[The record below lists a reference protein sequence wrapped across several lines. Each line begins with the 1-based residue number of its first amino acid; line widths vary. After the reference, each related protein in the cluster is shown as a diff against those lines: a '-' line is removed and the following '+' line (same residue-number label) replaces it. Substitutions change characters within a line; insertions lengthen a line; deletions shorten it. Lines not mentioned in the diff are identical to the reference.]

1 MFAFLT
7 LPRWFHIIGLLLVLQ
22 LGGCS
27 AARLGYNNAPEL
39 AYWWLDGYLDFNS
52 AQTTRV
58 RADLA
63 GLQTWHRS
71 REMPLVAA
79 QLQKLQGMV
88 SDNVSAGQLCD
99 AYDEFKPRMQSL
111 LNQTAPTL
119 SAVAPTL
126 KPEQLS
132 HLAVQLDKRSQKWR
146 EEWLDATPT
155 ERNARRLK
163 QLVDRAEMLYGSLDT
178 AQLTMLRSQLAS
190 STMDTALLR
199 RESQRRHQD
208 TLQTL
213 RLIQGGSLSAE
224 QIRVEAKGL
233 LDRALLSPDA
243 AYRSHQQ
250 KLIEENCRTYA
261 ALHNS
266 TSPQQRSRAL
276 ETLKNYEADARALMA
291 PRP

>member
-1 MFAFLT
+1 MIAFLT
-7 LPRWFHIIGLLLVLQ
+7 FPRWFRIIGLLLVLQ

-39 AYWWLDGYLDFNS
+39 VYWWLDGYLDFNS
-52 AQTTRV
+52 AQTARV

-79 QLQKLQGMV
+79 QLQKLQGLV
-88 SDNVSAGQLCD
+88 NDNVSAGQLCD

-126 KPEQLS
+126 KPEQLT

-155 ERNARRLK
+155 DRTARRLK
-163 QLVDRAEMLYGSLDT
+163 QLVDRAEMLYGSLDA
-178 AQLTMLRSQLAS
+178 AQLTMLRGQLANS
-190 STMDTALLR
+190 AMDTALLR

-233 LDRALLSPDA
+233 LDRALTSPDA